1 LRLVPSANRI
11 AANIGLVRS
20 GRAYLS
26 DLHGEWQWLSV
37 LPPKSAEMAF
47 PLRLDST
54 IRLES
59 VGFTYPESDRPSLRD
74 IEMTIRR
81 GEAIGIVGPIGAG
94 KSTLI
99 KLLLGLLRP
108 SHGRLLVDGIDLQS
122 RLASWQHAVGYVPQ
136 KPFLIADTIRRNIAL
151 GQPDVTIDEGAV
163 RWALRTAGL
172 DPVIERLREGIDT
185 VLGESGAGLS
195 GGEQQLLVIA
205 RALYR
210 RPSVLLLDEPAA
222 SLDPVAQAEI
232 GVVLAALKGGVTIV
246 AVGHRPEELAW
257 CERILE
263 MRGGQFIASE

>member
-1 LRLVPSANRI
+1 VPSANRI

-26 DLHGEWQWLSV
+26 DLHAEWQWLSV
-37 LPPKSAEMAF
+37 LPPRSAEMAF

-59 VGFTYPESDRPSLRD
+59 VSFTYPESDRRSLRD

-108 SHGRLLVDGIDLQS
+108 THGRLLVDGIDLQS
-122 RLASWQHAVGYVPQ
+122 RLVSWQHAVGYVPQ

-163 RWALRTAGL
+163 RWAIHTAGL
-172 DPVIERLREGIDT
+172 DPVIDRLREGIDT
-185 VLGESGAGLS
+185 VLGEGGAGLS

-210 RPSVLLLDEPAA
+210 RPAVLLLDEPAA
-222 SLDPVAQAEI
+222 SLDPVAQSEI

-246 AVGHRPEELAW
+246 AVGHRPPEELAW

-263 MRGGQFIASE
+263 MRGGQLIASE